1 MNISRPL
8 LKAHLITKVRKAMK
22 RILAFIM
29 VVCSLLCMSGCGEN
43 SARILYN
50 NVDMKDYITLGK
62 YKELEVD
69 TKSEEF
75 SEYYEAVRVED
86 ADANLLYVKK
96 IEGTVADGDIINID
110 YIGKKDGIAFEGGTA
125 AGANLEI
132 GSGTFIDGF
141 ESGLIGVNVGET
153 VDLNLTFPADYGSA
167 ELAGQAVVFTVK
179 VNYIQ
184 TDEPMPEGDCYRQ
197 LGFDS
202 PKEYIDDL
210 TKRAAR
216 NYLLDKAASNAKVKN
231 YPSEEATILCDSYF
245 TQQNEMCYNYY
256 GVSLS
261 KYLNMQGESI
271 DSFKQNAMEKWVKPD
286 MSKHMV
292 FYAILDTEK
301 LGLTEEE
308 MEAQISKLV
317 EQNKSDSVDREKIIE
332 YYGEANI
339 EIAVVTEKVGKF
351 LYENAQIK

>member
-1 MNISRPL
+1 
-8 LKAHLITKVRKAMK
+8 MK
-22 RILAFIM
+22 KILAFIL
-29 VVCSLLCMSGCGEN
+29 VVCSLLCMSGCKKGSE
-43 SARILYN
+43 RTLYN
-50 NVDMKDYITLGK
+50 KVDMSDCVTLGK
-62 YKELEVD
+62 YKNIEVNTNSKD
-69 TKSEEF
+69 F
-75 SEYYEAVRVED
+75 DEYYQAVRKDD
-86 ADANLLYVKK
+86 ADRNLLYVKK
-96 IEGTVADGDIINID
+96 IEGTVADGDIVNID
-110 YIGKKDGIAFEGGTA
+110 YVGKKDGVAFEGGTA

-132 GSGTFIDGF
+132 GSGSFIDGF

-153 VDLNLTFPADYGSA
+153 VDLNLTFPKEYGSA

-184 TDEPMPEGDCYRQ
+184 TDEPMTESDCWRE

-202 PKEYIDDL
+202 SDEYIKDL

-216 NYLLDKAASNAKVKN
+216 NYLLDKAAANAKIKN
-231 YPSEEATILCDSYF
+231 YPTEEATLLCDTYF

-271 DSFKQNAMEKWVKPD
+271 DSFKKNAMEKWVKPD

-292 FYAILDTEK
+292 FYAILDAED
-301 LGLTEEE
+301 LGLTKDEIEE
-308 MEAQISKLV
+308 QITELV
-317 EQNKSDSVDREKIIE
+317 EQNKSESIDREKIIE

-339 EIAVVTEKVGKF
+339 EIAVVTDKVGNF
-351 LYENAQIK
+351 LYENAKIK